1 MILTAKLPVLYAS
14 RQYRP
19 GDNLPVTNAMLVD
32 AWLESG
38 AAQWADNEDKPT
50 KKAPKAAP
58 VTAEVG
64 LPGKSSDGDSEAL
77 VGKVPKTPQRR
88 RSVKK

>member
-19 GDNLPVTNAMLVD
+19 GDTLPVTNARLVD

-38 AAQWADNEDKPT
+38 AAQWADDEDKPI
-50 KKAPKAAP
+50 KKAPKAKPA
-58 VTAEVG
+58 TAEAG
-64 LPGKSSDGDSEAL
+64 LPGKSSDGDPEAL
-77 VGKVPKTPQRR
+77 VGKVPRR
-88 RSVKK
+88 GRARK

>member
-19 GDNLPVTNAMLVD
+19 GDTLPVTNARLVD

-38 AAQWADNEDKPT
+38 AAQWADDEDKPR
-50 KKAPKAAP
+50 KAPKAKQA
-58 VTAEVG
+58 TAEAG
-64 LPGKSSDGDSEAL
+64 LPGKSSDGDPEAL
-77 VGKVPKTPQRR
+77 VGKVPKRGR
-88 RSVKK
+88 ARK

>member
-19 GDNLPVTNAMLVD
+19 GDTLPVTNARLVD

-38 AAQWADNEDKPT
+38 AAQWADDEDKPI
-50 KKAPKAAP
+50 KKAPKAKPA
-58 VTAEVG
+58 TAEAG
-64 LPGKSSDGDSEAL
+64 LPGKSSDGDPEAL
-77 VGKVPKTPQRR
+77 VGKVPKRGR
-88 RSVKK
+88 ARK